1 MQKIQF
7 HTIHIKVPE
16 NMVSQNK
23 RGALVITPTLTKV
36 SKNFTQRN
44 HERAIDVSTTPGN
57 KIEIIDDGNIVDY
70 KERPKKIPRKKRV
83 KHHEPQP
90 EPEPMP
96 EYDELEHEPR
106 PKSRGRP
113 KKEKKSNV
121 DELLKK
127 SQKLDKLN
135 QKQSI
140 ELYNK
145 LKHDPV
151 LMQKLM
157 NIRD

>member
-1 MQKIQF
+1 MEKIRF

-23 RGALVITPTLTKV
+23 KGHLVITPTLTKV

-57 KIEIIDDGNIVDY
+57 KIEIIDDGDVVDY
-70 KERPKKIPRKKRV
+70 RERPKRIPRKKRV
-83 KHHEPQP
+83 KQQEPQP
-90 EPEPMP
+90 EPEPM
-96 EYDELEHEPR
+96 EDFDHLEHEPR
-106 PKSRGRP
+106 PKPRGRL

-121 DELLKK
+121 DDLFKK
-127 SQKLDKLN
+127 SQQLDRLN

-140 ELYNK
+140 DLYNK

-157 NIRD
+157 NIKT

>member
-1 MQKIQF
+1 MEKIRF

-23 RGALVITPTLTKV
+23 KGHLVITPTLTKV

-44 HERAIDVSTTPGN
+44 HERAIDVSTTPSN
-57 KIEIIDDGNIVDY
+57 KIEIIDDGDIVDY
-70 KERPKKIPRKKRV
+70 RERPKRIPRKKRQPLRP
-83 KHHEPQP
+83 EPQP
-90 EPEPMP
+90 EPEP
-96 EYDELEHEPR
+96 EYDLEHEPR
-106 PKSRGRP
+106 PKPRGRP
-113 KKEKKSNV
+113 KKEKKTKK
-121 DELLKK
+121 DELFKK
-127 SQKLDKLN
+127 SQQLDRLN

-151 LMQKLM
+151 LMKKLM
-157 NIRD
+157 NIKT

>member
-1 MQKIQF
+1 MEKIRF

-23 RGALVITPTLTKV
+23 KGHLVITPTLTKV

-57 KIEIIDDGNIVDY
+57 KIEIIDDGDIVDY
-70 KERPKKIPRKKRV
+70 KERPKRIPRKKRQPLRP
-83 KHHEPQP
+83 EPQP
-90 EPEPMP
+90 E
-96 EYDELEHEPR
+96 YDDLEHEPR
-106 PKSRGRP
+106 PK
-113 KKEKKSNV
+113 KEKKTNV
-121 DELLKK
+121 DELFKK
-127 SQKLDKLN
+127 SQQLDKLN

-151 LMQKLM
+151 LMKKLM

>member
-23 RGALVITPTLTKV
+23 KGHLIITPTLTKV

-57 KIEIIDDGNIVDY
+57 KIEIIDDGNVVDF
-70 KERPKKIPRKKRV
+70 KERPKKIPRKKKV

-90 EPEPMP
+90 EPEPIH

-106 PKSRGRP
+106 PKPRGRP
-113 KKEKKSNV
+113 KKSNV
-121 DELLKK
+121 DELRKETK
-127 SQKLDKLN
+127 KLDKLN

-140 ELYNK
+140 DLFNK

-151 LMQKLM
+151 LMQKIM
-157 NIRD
+157 NIKT

>member
-1 MQKIQF
+1 MEKIRF

-23 RGALVITPTLTKV
+23 RGALIITPTLTKV

-57 KIEIIDDGNIVDY
+57 KIEIIDDGDIVDY
-70 KERPKKIPRKKRV
+70 KERPKRIPRKKRQQLRP
-83 KHHEPQP
+83 EPQP
-90 EPEPMP
+90 EPE
-96 EYDELEHEPR
+96 YDDLEHEPR
-106 PKSRGRP
+106 PKPRGRP

-121 DELLKK
+121 DDLITKTK
-127 SQKLDKLN
+127 KLDKLN

-151 LMQKLM
+151 LMKKLM